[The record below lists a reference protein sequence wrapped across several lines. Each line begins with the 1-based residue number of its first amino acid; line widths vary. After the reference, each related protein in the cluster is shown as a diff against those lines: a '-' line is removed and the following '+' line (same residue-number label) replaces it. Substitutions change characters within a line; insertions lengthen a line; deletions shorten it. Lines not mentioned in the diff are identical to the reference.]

1 MLGSDADSSDV
12 SARIGLEQPNYKARH
27 GAALRDYSIRNRF
40 RRGQQIFKSVAAIR
54 FAVDEASLIETPTL
68 IELGNSER
76 PQIVA
81 RINRRHQ
88 RNVGL
93 ARLRRRLPSI
103 PPPFP
108 TKLFGSHHSPT
119 GRACDR

>member
-54 FAVDEASLIETPTL
+54 FAVDEASLIEAPTL

-88 RNVGL
+88 SNVGL
-93 ARLRRRLPSI
+93 ARLRRGRPIIRPAVRSHPLDNSHI
-103 PPPFP
+103 PAP
-108 TKLFGSHHSPT
+108 TPLQ
-119 GRACDR
+119 R

>member
-1 MLGSDADSSDV
+1 MLGSDAYSGDV
-12 SARIGLEQPNYKARH
+12 AGVIGLEQPDYKARH

-40 RRGQQIFKSVAAIR
+40 RRGQQIFKSVAAVG

-93 ARLRRRLPSI
+93 ARLRRSLPI
-103 PPPFP
+103 IWPPFRA
-108 TKLFGSHHSPT
+108 KLFENCHNPT
-119 GRACDR
+119 ANPLES